1 MSRLRPIR
9 FRPPAP
15 AGWAEATDAVAP
27 FAAAPP
33 PGAPGPPPPGATPAG
48 SLGEIGIGLSEG
60 RGGATR
66 CPMPGPSRRWPPRG
80 RPSTTSRPAAR
91 CAKTPDATTRRPGR

>member
-27 FAAAPP
+27 FAAEPR
-33 PGAPGPPPPGATPAG
+33 ATPAG